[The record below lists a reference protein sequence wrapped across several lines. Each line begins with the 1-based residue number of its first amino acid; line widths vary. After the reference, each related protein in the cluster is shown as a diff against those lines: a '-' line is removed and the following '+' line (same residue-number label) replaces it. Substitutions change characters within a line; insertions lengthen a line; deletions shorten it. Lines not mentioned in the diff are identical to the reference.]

1 MNSRKIFIIDNDT
14 TVLEF
19 LSRWLT
25 DAGYDVLKAT
35 DGEQASAILSAEPAP
50 QELLL
55 VVDVALSTESGID
68 LAERLAQKWSPLRF
82 LFISGFADA
91 VVFSANKF
99 PSCKTAFLAKPFTR
113 KQFVKAVETL
123 SAS

>member
-1 MNSRKIFIIDNDT
+1 MQHLNRRSLTLGLALLASTVGALPAWADT
-14 TVLEF
+14 FPYKPIRIVVPYG
-19 LSRWLT
+19 
-25 DAGYDVLKAT
+25 AGSSPDV
-35 DGEQASAILSAEPAP
+35 IMRI
-50 QELLL
+50 
-55 VVDVALSTESGID
+55 V
-68 LAERLAQKWSPLRF
+68 AERLAQKWSPLRF